1 MQRARRHKPGLLN
14 KQPLK
19 DPSLVQTINFAKQRK
34 MASLLHIPSLTK
46 EKTLGQFQKR

>member
-14 KQPLK
+14 KPPLK
-19 DPSLVQTINFAKQRK
+19 DPSLVQTINFVKQRK

-46 EKTLGQFQKR
+46 EKTPGQFQKR